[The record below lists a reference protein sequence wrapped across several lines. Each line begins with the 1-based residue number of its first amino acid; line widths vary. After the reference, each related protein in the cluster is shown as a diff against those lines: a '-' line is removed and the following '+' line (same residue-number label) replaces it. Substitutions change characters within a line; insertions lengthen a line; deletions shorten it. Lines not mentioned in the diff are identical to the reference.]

1 MDRKEYEDMM
11 EQRKMKKGETAVEG
25 EGEKGGVEE
34 EVVDVL
40 DQHDHEHDH
49 HHSHNHEGEEK
60 KDNVGGAA
68 AKEEAAVVV
77 PKKPLNGY
85 MRYVA
90 EIRDAVTAEF
100 LGLTGKELVSLLVL
114 FVVVVHL

>member
-68 AKEEAAVVV
+68 AKEAAVVV

-90 EIRDAVTAEF
+90 EIREAVTAEF